1 MNDDFVSVIIPA
13 AGRGTRMGKSIN
25 KQYISLDKKA
35 ILTHTIIAFDKCPYI
50 DEILIVV
57 ADNEEKLFKDKVLKE
72 YRIKKPYK
80 LVVGGSTRQESVY
93 NAVKKVDER
102 CTIISVHD
110 GARPLISNKEIIN
123 TVLGAKKYGGC
134 VLGVPVKDTVKKADS
149 DGFVSATVERSTLY
163 NIRTPQVFKAD
174 ILKEAYKNAEEKG
187 IIGTDDSYLVEEN
200 DIKVKIIKGSYNNIK
215 ITTPEDLIYA
225 QEILSSRN

>member
-57 ADNEEKLFKDKVLKE
+57 ADNEENLFKDKVLKE
-72 YRIKKPYK
+72 YKIKKPYK

-123 TVLGAKKYGGC
+123 TVLGAKKFGGC
-134 VLGVPVKDTVKKADS
+134 VLGVPVKETVKKADS
-149 DGFVSATVERSTLY
+149 EGFVSATVERSTLY

-174 ILKEAYKNAEEKG
+174 ILKEAYENAEEKG

-200 DIKVKIIKGSYNNIK
+200 NVKVKIIKGSYNNIK

>member
-1 MNDDFVSVIIPA
+1 M
-13 AGRGTRMGKSIN
+13 
-25 KQYISLDKKA
+25 
-35 ILTHTIIAFDKCPYI
+35 
-50 DEILIVV
+50 
-57 ADNEEKLFKDKVLKE
+57 
-72 YRIKKPYK
+72 
-80 LVVGGSTRQESVY
+80 
-93 NAVKKVDER
+93 
-102 CTIISVHD
+102 
-110 GARPLISNKEIIN
+110 
-123 TVLGAKKYGGC
+123 
-134 VLGVPVKDTVKKADS
+134 LGVPVKETVKKADS

>member
-1 MNDDFVSVIIPA
+1 MNEDFVSVIIPA

-25 KQYISLDKKA
+25 KQYISLDQKS
-35 ILTHTIIAFDKCPYI
+35 ILTHTIIAFDNCPYI
-50 DEILIVV
+50 DEILVVV
-57 ADNEEKLFKDKVLKE
+57 ANNEEKLFKDKVLKE
-72 YRIKKPYK
+72 YKIRKPYK
-80 LVVGGSTRQESVY
+80 IVVGGSTRQESVY
-93 NAVKKVDER
+93 NAVKKVDKR

-134 VLGVPVKDTVKKADS
+134 VLGVPVKETVKKS
-149 DGFVSATVERSTLY
+149 DGNGFVSDTVERSLLY

-174 ILKEAYKNAEEKG
+174 ILRKAYENAEEKN
-187 IIGTDDSYLVEEN
+187 ILGTDDSFLVEQN
-200 DIKVKIIKGSYNNIK
+200 GGKVKIIKGSYNNIK

>member
-1 MNDDFVSVIIPA
+1 MNEDFVSVIIPA

-25 KQYISLDKKA
+25 KQYIKLDNKC
-35 ILTHTIIAFDKCPYI
+35 ILTHTIKAFDDCPYI

-57 ADNEEKLFKDKVLKE
+57 ADNEEKLFKNKVLKE
-72 YRIKKPYK
+72 YKIKKPYK
-80 LVVGGSTRQESVY
+80 IVVGGDTRQASVY
-93 NAVKKVDER
+93 NAVKQVDKR

-123 TVLGAKKYGGC
+123 TVLGAKKFSGC
-134 VLGVPVKDTVKKADS
+134 VLGVPVKETIKQADE
-149 DGFVSATVERSTLY
+149 DGFVKTTVERSTLY

-174 ILKEAYKNAEEKG
+174 ILKKAFKNAMEKD
-187 IIGTDDSYLVEEN
+187 ILGTDDSYLVEQMGL
-200 DIKVKIIKGSYNNIK
+200 KVKIIKGSYNNIK

-225 QEILSSRN
+225 QEILSSRK